1 MPQERQRGDPPSAI
15 QWDCYEKPR
24 TPRSSYSIIGGV
36 DFRSG
41 VNAFRQTA
49 RASAVNKEMQK
60 RVMVKRHMA
69 GGKAFLG
76 YADLEGPG
84 SNISIPP
91 QRLEQKGK
99 KEIFNVSEQKAEL
112 MKSTVFDG
120 AANSGFNNFVR
131 INRTISTPVARN
143 PDIGYEEDG
152 DLFGLGLNHKRD
164 ASQNAK
170 KNKGRAQ
177 QTSVVVDGGEDMLKG
192 KRKPGHNNPV
202 VRRRRKDGKQFPL
215 KPGQVG
221 RGGLSADR
229 GGISLLEPVQR
240 VPKFSANDFNNAS
253 ARSHTEMKQNKGM
266 QSNSSITFLHDP
278 TFSPY
283 TNHQRAKPV
292 YGRYGRV
299 SHFMYH

>member
-1 MPQERQRGDPPSAI
+1 M
-15 QWDCYEKPR
+15 
-24 TPRSSYSIIGGV
+24 
-36 DFRSG
+36 
-41 VNAFRQTA
+41 
-49 RASAVNKEMQK
+49 
-60 RVMVKRHMA
+60 
-69 GGKAFLG
+69 
-76 YADLEGPG
+76 
-84 SNISIPP
+84 
-91 QRLEQKGK
+91 
-99 KEIFNVSEQKAEL
+99 
-112 MKSTVFDG
+112 
-120 AANSGFNNFVR
+120 
-131 INRTISTPVARN
+131 ARN
-143 PDIGYEEDG
+143 PPRSCCCCRWW
-152 DLFGLGLNHKRD
+152 LATHVFSGLTVFFSPSAARPQ
-164 ASQNAK
+164 SQKAK

-177 QTSVVVDGGEDMLKG
+177 RTSVVVDGGEDMLKG
-192 KRKPGHNNPV
+192 KQKPGHNNPV

-240 VPKFSANDFNNAS
+240 VPKFSVNDFNNAS

-299 SHFMYH
+299 SHFTYH